1 MISMAK
7 KPALGKGLSALLSDT
22 DTDVTSNSIG
32 DSNADI
38 VGSISSLAVAQI
50 EANPFQ
56 PRTEFEEERL
66 QELSASIKELGVIQ
80 PITVRKMGNDK
91 FQIISG
97 ERRFRATQLAGLDRI
112 PAFIRIAN
120 DQEMLEM
127 ALVENIQREDLN
139 AIEIGLSYERLMNEC
154 NLTQDELSERVGKNR
169 STIANYIRLLNL
181 PAEIQKGIQEKKLSM
196 GHARALLS
204 VEDEEEQIAIYRSI
218 LESDVSVR
226 EVEGLT
232 RKIKNVT
239 GNKSTKE
246 KPQLSF
252 TELKLK
258 SDLSELFQTK
268 VDLQKS
274 NKGKGKIVIPYK
286 SKEDLERIANL
297 LRD

>member
-1 MISMAK
+1 MAK

-22 DTDVTSNSIG
+22 DTDVTSRSIG
-32 DSNADI
+32 DSNTDI
-38 VGSISSLAVAQI
+38 VGSISSIGIDQI
-50 EANPFQ
+50 DANPFQ
-56 PRTEFEEERL
+56 PRTEFEQERL
-66 QELSASIKELGVIQ
+66 NELSASIKELGVIQ

-97 ERRFRATQLAGLDRI
+97 ERRFRASQLAGLDRI

-154 NLTQDELSERVGKNR
+154 NLTQDELSDRVGKNR

-204 VEDEEEQIAIYRSI
+204 IEDEDEQIAVYRSI

-226 EVEGLT
+226 ELEGLT

-239 GNKSTKE
+239 SGKSEKE

-252 TELKLK
+252 SELKLK

-268 VDLQKS
+268 VELQKS